1 MKQVCRDPYIQ
12 PHVLTILQHHMISL
26 QAATHTILPLEV
38 TTSELFSLSKAPLAQ
53 GGTSLVYRGTW
64 LGGGKVAVKKLRVPW
79 GKGELKDLRKE
90 VGVMRQFDHRHVLPL
105 WGYNLEGWEE
115 EGEEQKRPFLVMPW
129 SVSSLGDVFL
139 STVLRRASGF
149 SSAAIRMENG
159 NACSYLKV
167 GLVDEVFIAYLDC

>member
-1 MKQVCRDPYIQ
+1 
-12 PHVLTILQHHMISL
+12 MITL
-26 QAATHTILPLEV
+26 QAETHTTLPLEV

-79 GKGELKDLRKE
+79 GKDELKDLKKE

-129 SVSSLGDVFL
+129 SVSRANNIWPLR
-139 STVLRRASGF
+139 VLTWMGLCILACGHQDGERKRLLVPQGWSSCRAS
-149 SSAAIRMENG
+149 SA
-159 NACSYLKV
+159 
-167 GLVDEVFIAYLDC
+167 